1 MMHGITDE
9 DWMKYFD
16 GDLEP
21 AAIDR
26 IEAHF
31 IGCRLCWDFY
41 DEMANAEERLR
52 AGGAVLRSE
61 RPLRERV
68 LHRAIEST
76 LAQLRGYEQANND
89 VRERLDH
96 LRAVMAPMCGTTTA
110 DRALKLAA
118 EGSPAKSLESI
129 TSENWKP
136 FLLSLTSIAAVM
148 CGDTGADLVWESG
161 QLETIEC

>member
-1 MMHGITDE
+1 MTHGITDQ

-16 GDLEP
+16 GELEP
-21 AAIDR
+21 AAVDR

-41 DEMANAEERLR
+41 DQMANAEERLR
-52 AGGAVLRSE
+52 VGGEALRNE

-76 LAQLRGYEQANND
+76 LAQIRGYEQANND

-96 LRAVMAPMCGTTTA
+96 LRAVMAPMCGTRTVE
-110 DRALKLAA
+110 RALKLAA

-136 FLLSLTSIAAVM
+136 FLSSLTSIAAVM
-148 CGDTGADLVWESG
+148 CGETGADLVWESG